1 MGRQLDDGDDNLLD
15 RGRRTV
21 GQELG
26 DMVAVPLVVLLWG
39 GNSLSPDLMNQ
50 YIAISL
56 VCYIFITQILYT
68 YRLQLCTLTIL
79 YSCLLCNRTHRCIG
93 SRLLVILL
101 ARKSESI
108 IG

>member
-56 VCYIFITQILYT
+56 ACYIFITQTPIYISF
-68 YRLQLCTLTIL
+68 TIVHPN
-79 YSCLLCNRTHRCIG
+79 SIIF
-93 SRLLVILL
+93 LLVV
-101 ARKSESI
+101 
-108 IG
+108 